1 MPTGER
7 FGVAGSNQ
15 DSHDF
20 GVVTEPEA
28 ITIMRRSQ

>member
-7 FGVAGSNQ
+7 FGVPGSNQ

-20 GVVTEPEA
+20 DLVTEPEA
-28 ITIMRRSQ
+28 ITIMRGSQ